1 MIEEMRRLLERFPED
16 EKTISE
22 LLQNDENFRSMCQEY
37 YHIDSELQNADPE
50 ATKDLTHRRS
60 ALEEELMRR
69 IEGYQPV

>member
-1 MIEEMRRLLERFPED
+1 MIEEMRPLLERFPED
-16 EKTISE
+16 EKTIGE
-22 LLQNDENFRSMCQEY
+22 LLRNDEDFRSMCHEY
-37 YHIDSELQNADPE
+37 HHIASELQNADPE